1 MKKEMIY
8 LGADHAGF
16 DMKEKLKILLDK
28 KKIPYEDLG
37 TNSEDSVDY
46 PDYAR
51 KVAKAVIRNK
61 RKYAKGIL
69 VCGTG
74 TGMVMAANRI
84 KGARA
89 VAAYDNYSAKMSRVD
104 NNSNILCLRGRN
116 FDFKKIKQIT
126 NTWLNTKFSKKL
138 RHKKRIGKLD
148 K

>member
-1 MKKEMIY
+1 MIKQIIY

-16 DMKEKLKILLDK
+16 KTKEKLKIFLDK

-46 PDYAR
+46 PDYAK
-51 KVAKAVIRNK
+51 KVAKKVANEKDSR
-61 RKYAKGIL
+61 GIL

-84 KGARA
+84 RGARA
-89 VAAYDNYSAKMSRVD
+89 VAAYDNYSAKMSRID
-104 NNSNILCLRGRN
+104 NNANILCLRGRN
-116 FDFKKIKQIT
+116 FDFKKIKSIT

-138 RHKKRIGKLD
+138 RHKQRIKKLD